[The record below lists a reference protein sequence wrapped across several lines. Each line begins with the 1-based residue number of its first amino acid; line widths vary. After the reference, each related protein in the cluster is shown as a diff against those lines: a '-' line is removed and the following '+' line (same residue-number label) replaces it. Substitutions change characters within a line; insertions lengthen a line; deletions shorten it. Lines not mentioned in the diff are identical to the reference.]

1 MGGLLEGPLLAIVA
15 VSLLAGTVAVALA
28 ILAVGTL
35 RRAIRR
41 LAAQLVE
48 LRRHPLVGDVPSES
62 EPALRSLAVE
72 INHLL
77 GDLRARHRQVATHS
91 SGLEALADGPPD
103 LALIGT
109 DPSFRV
115 ASFGRGAV
123 NLTGW
128 EPMEILDRHVEIL
141 FAPGEWE
148 KVLPKLA
155 RRSLMRAGIVERVTL
170 QRRDGGTFPAQLSV
184 GTPAGLEERDAA
196 GLLIAARDLS
206 EERAL
211 EHRLRESEERH
222 RRLVEGIQDGVFIVQ
237 EERIVYANP
246 ALGRLLGRET
256 EPLEGVPFRDLVDAR
271 DLLRVVEVL
280 RRGERGEEASGEIA
294 CLLAV
299 RTGSPRE
306 ARIAWATIE
315 YRGRRAVIGTV
326 ADVTARALFER
337 RVAASEARLQAT
349 LESTSDG
356 ILVLEPSARGSQ
368 VTLANRTFGL
378 LFGFAPDTLLGQ
390 GEVEVF
396 RAMQTRCAAPDA
408 LDAFL
413 GRARSGDLARLEG
426 LELSSPRRAMLEIQ
440 AGPVRDASGETL
452 GLILTARDVTAR
464 VDGERELRARM
475 DELAKA
481 KADLE
486 IAYRELA
493 DAQKALA
500 QRNQQLEALN
510 AELKSL
516 DEMKSNLLANVSHE
530 LHTPLVSIKGYTE
543 MVLKRKLG
551 PLTPEQERGLGVAL
565 KNIDRLIEMID
576 NLLSFSRMEKGET
589 QLNLE
594 DAPVWQLI
602 DEAVELV
609 GERIKR
615 KNISVT
621 TQYESDDLVVRA
633 DRGKIVQ
640 VLSNLLTNA
649 VKFNRDGGRITVTAR
664 KGQRGFAEIDVADTG
679 IGIPPEAHEK
689 IFERFY
695 QVDSS
700 PGRKYEGTGIG
711 LSIVRDILRLHGCS
725 IRVASEPGQGSVFTF
740 SLPLAR
746 SHEVT
751 TTRPPAGRNRSRE
764 GNS

>member
-1 MGGLLEGPLLAIVA
+1 M
-15 VSLLAGTVAVALA
+15 
-28 ILAVGTL
+28 
-35 RRAIRR
+35 
-41 LAAQLVE
+41 
-48 LRRHPLVGDVPSES
+48 
-62 EPALRSLAVE
+62 
-72 INHLL
+72 
-77 GDLRARHRQVATHS
+77 
-91 SGLEALADGPPD
+91 
-103 LALIGT
+103 
-109 DPSFRV
+109 

-315 YRGRRAVIGTV
+315 
-326 ADVTARALFER
+326 
-337 RVAASEARLQAT
+337 
-349 LESTSDG
+349 STSDG

-390 GEVEVF
+390 GEAEVF
-396 RAMQTRCAAPDA
+396 RAMQARCAAPDA

>member
-184 GTPAGLEERDAA
+184 ATPAGPEEREAA

-256 EPLEGVPFRDLVDAR
+256 EPLESVPFRDLVDAR

-280 RRGERGEEASGEIA
+280 RRGERGEGASGEIA

-299 RTGSPRE
+299 
-306 ARIAWATIE
+306 
-315 YRGRRAVIGTV
+315 
-326 ADVTARALFER
+326 
-337 RVAASEARLQAT
+337 
-349 LESTSDG
+349 
-356 ILVLEPSARGSQ
+356 
-368 VTLANRTFGL
+368 
-378 LFGFAPDTLLGQ
+378 
-390 GEVEVF
+390 
-396 RAMQTRCAAPDA
+396 
-408 LDAFL
+408 
-413 GRARSGDLARLEG
+413 
-426 LELSSPRRAMLEIQ
+426 
-440 AGPVRDASGETL
+440 
-452 GLILTARDVTAR
+452 
-464 VDGERELRARM
+464 
-475 DELAKA
+475 
-481 KADLE
+481 
-486 IAYRELA
+486 
-493 DAQKALA
+493 
-500 QRNQQLEALN
+500 
-510 AELKSL
+510 
-516 DEMKSNLLANVSHE
+516 
-530 LHTPLVSIKGYTE
+530 
-543 MVLKRKLG
+543 
-551 PLTPEQERGLGVAL
+551 
-565 KNIDRLIEMID
+565 
-576 NLLSFSRMEKGET
+576 
-589 QLNLE
+589 
-594 DAPVWQLI
+594 
-602 DEAVELV
+602 
-609 GERIKR
+609 
-615 KNISVT
+615 
-621 TQYESDDLVVRA
+621 
-633 DRGKIVQ
+633 
-640 VLSNLLTNA
+640 
-649 VKFNRDGGRITVTAR
+649 
-664 KGQRGFAEIDVADTG
+664 
-679 IGIPPEAHEK
+679 
-689 IFERFY
+689 
-695 QVDSS
+695 
-700 PGRKYEGTGIG
+700 
-711 LSIVRDILRLHGCS
+711 
-725 IRVASEPGQGSVFTF
+725 
-740 SLPLAR
+740 
-746 SHEVT
+746 
-751 TTRPPAGRNRSRE
+751 
-764 GNS
+764 